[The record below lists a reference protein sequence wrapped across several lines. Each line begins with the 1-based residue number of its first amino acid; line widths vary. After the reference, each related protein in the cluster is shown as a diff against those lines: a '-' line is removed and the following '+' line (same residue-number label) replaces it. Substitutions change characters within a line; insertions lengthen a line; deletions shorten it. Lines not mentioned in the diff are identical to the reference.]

1 MDHTKRGHYS
11 PCFVDG
17 HELLVTRVTH
27 PLFTL
32 HEKIA
37 TFLVLVRVV
46 GVAHEPQQRASGHKT
61 VHALGL
67 NDLSRMVTMEK
78 FFHHQPTRVTEYGP
92 KQDLHAEENLP
103 GVWGNL
109 GDGQP

>member
-46 GVAHEPQQRASGHKT
+46 GVAHKPQQRASGHKT

-67 NDLSRMVTMEK
+67 NDLSWTVTMEK
-78 FFHHQPTRVTEYGP
+78 FFHHQPMRLTEYGP
-92 KQDLHAEENLP
+92 KQVLHAEENPP
-103 GVWGNL
+103 GV
-109 GDGQP
+109 